1 MIGHQKL
8 QLDRAEEALGYQINS
23 NTKFRGCGKVKSE
36 ELEIRVAKCLF
47 SQKLFF
53 FTSFG

>member
-1 MIGHQKL
+1 MGHPKL

-23 NTKFRGCGKVKSE
+23 NSKPKGCGKVKSE
-36 ELEIRVAKCLF
+36 DLEIRVAKCLF
-47 SQKLFF
+47 SQIFFF